1 MEFIVEC
8 GFDLKFDLVF
18 DFFVIEVKF
27 IDFKDVDSVD
37 IIIMVENDEV
47 EGG

>member
-1 MEFIVEC
+1 MEFTFEC
-8 GFDLKFDLVF
+8 GLDSKVDLALDSLAT
-18 DFFVIEVKF
+18 EVKF

-37 IIIMVENDEV
+37 IITMVENDEV

>member
-1 MEFIVEC
+1 MEFSVEC
-8 GFDLKFDLVF
+8 GLDSKVDLALDSLAT
-18 DFFVIEVKF
+18 EVKF

-37 IIIMVENDEV
+37 IITMVENDEV